1 MKRAILGTVVISLLS
16 ACGCQK
22 KWEEETT
29 VWQAPNWTSDGKIV
43 FLEHDYVQ
51 KLKETVTG
59 NAQDGGS
66 EKITVCEI
74 NNDGSGLKRIATIRE
89 TDFDCGPTLD
99 GISSSSVGDWVAL
112 SIEDWNRGDHY
123 PVMYVIK
130 RDGTG
135 RKELGSGRYPDL
147 APDTSRFVYE
157 KPNQG
162 LWIMSRDGT
171 GDHQVV
177 SDGSSPAW
185 SPGGKRIAY
194 VSGELVI
201 VDTNGSTIDSLG
213 AWKISPDW
221 SVSDT
226 AKLMVSSSHPYWILL
241 IDLTSS
247 IVDTFPLT
255 GSHLVRW
262 SPNGNQLIEYDS
274 GGCYVI
280 KTDGTN
286 KWYLKP

>member
-1 MKRAILGTVVISLLS
+1 MKRAILATVVIFLLS

-59 NAQDGGS
+59 DAQDGGN
-66 EKITVCEI
+66 ERITVCEI
-74 NNDGSGLKRIATIRE
+74 NNDGSGLKRIATIKE
-89 TDFDCGPTLD
+89 TDFSCGPTLV

-135 RKELGSGRYPDL
+135 RKELGSGQYPDL
-147 APDTSRFVYE
+147 APDSSRFVYE
-157 KPNQG
+157 KSNQG

-185 SPGGKRIAY
+185 SPGGKRIAC
-194 VSGELVI
+194 
-201 VDTNGSTIDSLG
+201 NG
-213 AWKISPDW
+213 KR
-221 SVSDT
+221 V
-226 AKLMVSSSHPYWILL
+226 
-241 IDLTSS
+241 S
-247 IVDTFPLT
+247 IVDTAGNVIDSLRENLSGPSWGPADSNAIMT
-255 GSHLVRW
+255 WDHKMDKSVIVYMVSHGEDTLGIRAIKW
-262 SPNGNQLIEYDS
+262 SPAGSQFIGYD
-274 GGCYVI
+274 GRWFVT
-280 KTDGTN
+280 KKNGTN